1 MIKLCQPSPKNW
13 VLGIFRLGQN
23 FWVRTWGLL
32 GWGDSD
38 LDLGLKIVNNFFRGF
53 LKGEIIKIK
62 NEGRIKA
69 VFVYMRNILLNE
81 FVSFEFSA
89 KIHIHIIPENS
100 TK

>member
-1 MIKLCQPSPKNW
+1 M
-13 VLGIFRLGQN
+13 
-23 FWVRTWGLL
+23 
-32 GWGDSD
+32 
-38 LDLGLKIVNNFFRGF
+38 
-53 LKGEIIKIK
+53 KIK
-62 NEGRIKA
+62 NEERIKA